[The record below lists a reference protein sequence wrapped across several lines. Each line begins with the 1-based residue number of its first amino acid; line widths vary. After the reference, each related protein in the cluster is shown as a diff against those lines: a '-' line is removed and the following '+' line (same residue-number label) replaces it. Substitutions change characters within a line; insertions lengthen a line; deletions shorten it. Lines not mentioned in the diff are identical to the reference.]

1 MASFEGMHKSSVS
14 GISSFREDT
23 QLTDEEQIL
32 KIEYS
37 RYIRNK
43 ILYECISDCVDDL
56 DPQTGKN
63 LENIINGVKLQQ
75 YLKLENHS
83 LLGLHPEFTDLSY
96 QESDQLKAMTQK
108 KLCERKS
115 KTFEVFK
122 SITSK
127 DLDVII
133 KRPKVSLYDLSLSVT
148 DQVALNYKEKLIRI
162 QEAFMKN
169 IILRNKILAEM
180 LDLRLNKVPELCEKT
195 NRYCKSIIEC
205 NYLKAK
211 IAEYKMKMDIF
222 MEVPNAIDAYHQLLN
237 DIKKQHEECQI
248 DIEKMKESKR
258 KYENVS
264 GKEYDEILKSY
275 LMYKYSLAELNKMCD
290 LVK

>member
-195 NRYCKSIIEC
+195 IRYCKSIIEC

-237 DIKKQHEECQI
+237 DIKKQQEECQI

>member
-148 DQVALNYKEKLIRI
+148 DQVALNYKEKLITI

-237 DIKKQHEECQI
+237 DIKKQQEECQI

>member
-237 DIKKQHEECQI
+237 DIKKQQEECQI

>member
-83 LLGLHPEFTDLSY
+83 LLGLHPEFTALSY

-237 DIKKQHEECQI
+237 DIKKQQEECQI